1 VQNRNDSET
10 LRKICPICGKPV
22 AGNRRLGSLTAFLF
36 GASDCSCSRAG
47 GGPKASRASSAEPA
61 NDDSEFCPKC
71 GLEIVRD
78 ARDGS
83 LTGFLFQSTRCKCP
97 ADKAFADGQMS
108 ARFWQLK
115 QTGSG
120 TVFISSAIEDEKFN
134 RSSTSSIDLAPGAI
148 IGGAYKI
155 FELIG
160 RGGMGEVYLAR
171 HETLG
176 KKCALKVIPP
186 EQVTE
191 IGWQRFQL
199 EARAVARLEHI
210 NLVRVTD
217 LGIHEGC
224 LPFYAMDYVEG
235 KNLAD
240 LLAESGPMPLAF
252 VLDIFLQVC
261 DGVDC
266 AHHHGILHRD
276 LKPANIM
283 VQKTKPG
290 QSVAKVLD
298 FGLAKLTKHDRHKQ
312 SLTAAG
318 DVFGSPF
325 YMSPE
330 QCKGDKLDRRSD
342 IYSLGCTMFECLT
355 GRPPF
360 AGHLAAGVI
369 FSQLEADPP
378 SLESVVGKGRLP
390 DSMEIVIAKLLRKN
404 PVERHQS
411 LLELRGD
418 LEKVARGEE
427 VQPFYVSRSKNSQ
440 DAVGVTSSAAALAEV
455 EPAGQTIAF
464 NWRVLIVVATA
475 LTLLLGLWSAK
486 LLQKT
491 PSVKS
496 SSRPEVS
503 SKASNQ
509 SLALPIERQL
519 NLQSPPASA
528 QDIKPYSSIIVQNGK
543 DCRVFDFPN
552 DILIGILKIDNGTN
566 ARRLLAR
573 GRCIVPLGV
582 RLYFT
587 AKPDFLKYPNYV
599 KRFRPGDLF
608 GVFIGGAI
616 TDDLM
621 DDKLPEITDY
631 LKTLSAVPGVQA
643 LNLDFGGNEVS
654 AADLALLERYPFL
667 RQLLIQRASGL
678 DIKAFSKLSI
688 LRKLES
694 LDIEMAGDLTPI
706 LKSIR
711 NLSHLNR
718 LVLRSDI
725 SLSQLALVAGLPG
738 LQTLHLFR
746 VIPKNNDSAIDS
758 AIAALNIL
766 SKAPKLQDLQIS
778 ELPGSV
784 NEVSVLKSFKSLK
797 TLRLDFRYGDPELRA
812 RLENALRGRIKI
824 IWTRNDR

>member
-1 VQNRNDSET
+1 
-10 LRKICPICGKPV
+10 
-22 AGNRRLGSLTAFLF
+22 
-36 GASDCSCSRAG
+36 
-47 GGPKASRASSAEPA
+47 
-61 NDDSEFCPKC
+61 
-71 GLEIVRD
+71 
-78 ARDGS
+78 
-83 LTGFLFQSTRCKCP
+83 
-97 ADKAFADGQMS
+97 MS

-115 QTGSG
+115 QTGAG
-120 TVFISSAIEDEKFN
+120 TVFISSAAEEEKSN
-134 RSSTSSIDLAPGAI
+134 RSSTSSIDLAAGAI

-155 FELIG
+155 VELIG

-186 EQVTE
+186 EEVTE

-235 KNLAD
+235 KNLAE

-252 VLDIFLQVC
+252 VLDIFKQVC

-283 VQKTKPG
+283 VQKTKSG

-312 SLTAAG
+312 SLTAVG

-378 SLESVVGKGRLP
+378 SLESVVGKRRLP

-404 PVERHQS
+404 PVERYQN

-427 VQPFYVSRSKNSQ
+427 VQPFYVSRSKNFQ
-440 DAVGVTSSAAALAEV
+440 DVVGVTSSEAALAEG

-464 NWRVLIVVATA
+464 NWRVLFVIATA
-475 LTLLLGLWSAK
+475 LTLLLGLWSTT
-486 LLQKT
+486 LLQKG
-491 PSVKS
+491 PSVKL

-503 SKASNQ
+503 SKASYP
-509 SLALPIERQL
+509 SLAPLTMSQL
-519 NLQSPPASA
+519 IQQATPASA
-528 QDIKPYSSIIVQNGK
+528 QDLQPYSSIIQQNGK
-543 DCRVFDFPN
+543 DCLVFDFPN
-552 DILIGILKIDNGTN
+552 DISIGALIINNGMN
-566 ARRLLAR
+566 ARRIIAR

-582 RLYFT
+582 RRYFSP
-587 AKPDFLKYPNYV
+587 KLEFLKYPNYV

-608 GVFIGGAI
+608 GVSIGGAI
-616 TDDLM
+616 TDDLI

-631 LKTLSAVPGVQA
+631 LGTLSAVPGVQA
-643 LNLDFGGNEVS
+643 VNLEFGGNEVS
-654 AADLALLERYPFL
+654 AADLALLERYTSL
-667 RQLLIQRASGL
+667 RELVIQRASGL

-706 LKSIR
+706 LKSIS
-711 NLSHLNR
+711 NLSHLKE
-718 LVLRSDI
+718 LALRSDI
-725 SLSQLALVAGLPG
+725 SLSELALVAGLPS
-738 LQTLHLFR
+738 LQTLHLLR
-746 VIPKNNDSAIDS
+746 VIPKNNDS

-766 SKAPKLQDLQIS
+766 SKTPKLQELQIS
-778 ELPGSV
+778 DLPVSA
-784 NEVSVLKSFKSLK
+784 NEVPALKSFKSLK
-797 TLRLDFRYGDPELRA
+797 SLRVDSRYVTQKERSQ
-812 RLENALRGRIKI
+812 LESALRGSIKV
-824 IWTRNDR
+824 IWTNSHL